1 MAGKL
6 GSVFG
11 FEDADVDGGEEAIV
25 LDSDT
30 NDAVAEVVED
40 GDAISEAS
48 DEIEATSADTEVL
61 EKIEAVIAEAEESGE
76 GLTPDAAAIANV
88 AVEAI
93 RIRMGAKGGMRA
105 LAVENFGQKGDR
117 LSSTR
122 LALEGIG
129 EQIKNAWAAV
139 LKFVEKVWNA
149 VKEFFVKIFDAAER
163 LKASAKKMKKY
174 LDDKL
179 QERERDAKVKDFDD
193 ASLAGKL
200 AMDSTAIDASK
211 VVKAIKVVDGLV
223 VDVTATTATYT
234 DALDK
239 LVSKTGAF
247 ITKGE
252 ANFTGGDKGEFKK
265 AQASVTDVIKAQ
277 AKNMT
282 LPGGSFIEAKMD
294 GTKISIKV
302 TGSKQVTNSKIS
314 IGTETELKGI
324 CDDVLAMAEKL
335 TSMRKANEAVA
346 KSSKLI
352 ADVLKKAASVDTV
365 SVNGNTDAKTK
376 ISDFKEAMKEA
387 RKVITNSSS
396 CMQSLVQKFP
406 TEAVKVGH
414 AALKYVSKCVTVGYA
429 HKFEKSDA

>member
-11 FEDADVDGGEEAIV
+11 FEDADVDGGEEAII

-48 DEIEATSADTEVL
+48 DEIEVTSADTEVL
-61 EKIEAVIAEAEESGE
+61 EKIEEVIAEAEESGE

-122 LALEGIG
+122 LALESIG
-129 EQIKNAWAAV
+129 DMIKDAWAAV

-149 VKEFFVKIFDAAER
+149 VKDFFVKIFDAAER

-174 LDDKL
+174 LDEKL
-179 QERERDAKVKDFDD
+179 SDRERDDKVKDFDD

-200 AMDSTAIDASK
+200 AMDSSAVNAPK
-211 VVKAIKVVDGLV
+211 VISAIKVVDGLV
-223 VDVTATTATYT
+223 GSVNAATNAYTTA
-234 DALDK
+234 LDT
-239 LVSKTGAF
+239 LVSLSGAF

-252 ANFTGGDKGEFKK
+252 ANFKTGDRAAFDGTVKTITNLIE
-265 AQASVTDVIKAQ
+265 AQ
-277 AKNMT
+277 AKNVT
-282 LPGGSFIEAKMD
+282 LPGGGSIEAKIV
-294 GTKISIKV
+294 GKKITIKV

-314 IGTETELKGI
+314 IGSEAELKTI
-324 CDDVLAMAEKL
+324 CDDVLTLAEEL
-335 TSMRKANEAVA
+335 TGMRKANEAIA

-352 ADVLKKAASVDTV
+352 ADILKK
-365 SVNGNTDAKTK
+365 VNGVSKVTGANTPADVAAYKETMKDARV
-376 ISDFKEAMKEA
+376 S
-387 RKVITNSSS
+387 ITNSSS

-406 TEAVKVGH
+406 TEAVKLGH

-429 HKFEKSDA
+429 HKFEKSEA